1 MAIARAKGKLRGK
14 QPKLSE
20 KQQKEL
26 CKMHGTGKYSISDLA
41 ELFSI
46 SRPTVYPIGLSLAPR
61 GDPPISAEE
70 IPPFISESHRRRGGR
85 IAIKASCAILGRN
98 CSYHS
103 QGRPMSTVEKISIA
117 LPPEMVA
124 VVRSAVDTGEYASS
138 SEVVRDALRDW
149 TQKRSLRQQGV
160 EELRQVWQ
168 QAIKDKTPGAPVDDV
183 LNRLER
189 KYQAMADAQGKAR

>member
-1 MAIARAKGKLRGK
+1 
-14 QPKLSE
+14 
-20 KQQKEL
+20 
-26 CKMHGTGKYSISDLA
+26 
-41 ELFSI
+41 
-46 SRPTVYPIGLSLAPR
+46 
-61 GDPPISAEE
+61 
-70 IPPFISESHRRRGGR
+70 
-85 IAIKASCAILGRN
+85 
-98 CSYHS
+98 
-103 QGRPMSTVEKISIA
+103 MSTVEKISIA

-168 QAIKDKTPGAPVDDV
+168 QAIKDKTPGVPVDDV